1 MINTQPSVSD
11 EASRKILFGQTAA
24 SRLMRPTMTIKLF
37 DLAGA
42 EPDLRFSPY
51 CWRTKLALA
60 HKGLAAETI
69 PWRFVEKD
77 AIAMSGQGR
86 VPVLLDGD
94 KVISDSWAI
103 AEYLEDTYPDRPSLF
118 GGEEA
123 RRVTRFI
130 NCWADTVVNGGLVRM
145 LLTDIYALLHE
156 KDQPY
161 FRESREKRF
170 GMPLEEVSAD
180 RDTRIAEF
188 RQSLEPA
195 RSALTAQPYLAGGKP
210 LYADYILFGCFM
222 WARSISS
229 FRLLTSDD
237 PIYSWRERM
246 LDAMGGLAR
255 TVPGHIN

>member
-1 MINTQPSVSD
+1 V
-11 EASRKILFGQTAA
+11 
-24 SRLMRPTMTIKLF
+24 TIKLF

-42 EPDLRFSPY
+42 EPDRRFSPY

-60 HKGLAAETI
+60 HKGLTVETI
-69 PWRFVEKD
+69 PWRFSDTD
-77 AIAMSGQGR
+77 AIEMSGQRR

-94 KVISDSWAI
+94 KVVSDSWTI
-103 AEYLEDTYPDRPSLF
+103 AEYLEDTYQHRPFLF
-118 GGEEA
+118 GSAEA
-123 RRVTRFI
+123 RAPTRFI
-130 NCWADTVVNGGLVRM
+130 NSWADTVVNGALVRL
-145 LLTDIYALLHE
+145 LLTDIYAHLHE
-156 KDQPY
+156 KDRRY

-180 RDTRIAEF
+180 RDTRVVGF

-195 RSALTAQPYLAGGKP
+195 RIILAAQPYLAGGRP

-229 FRLLTSDD
+229 FRVLTSDD

-246 LDAMGGLAR
+246 LDNLSALAR
-255 TVPGHIN
+255 KAPGYSE

>member
-1 MINTQPSVSD
+1 V
-11 EASRKILFGQTAA
+11 
-24 SRLMRPTMTIKLF
+24 TIKLF

-42 EPDLRFSPY
+42 EPELRFSPY

-94 KVISDSWAI
+94 KIISDSWTI

-118 GGEEA
+118 GSAQA

-130 NCWADTVVNGGLVRM
+130 NSWADIVVNAALARL
-145 LLTDIYALLHE
+145 LLTDIYAHLHE
-156 KDQPY
+156 KDRVY

-170 GMPLEEVSAD
+170 GMPLEQVSAD
-180 RDTRIAEF
+180 RDTRIAGF
-188 RQSLEPA
+188 HQRPGTCPRCPHQA
-195 RSALTAQPYLAGGKP
+195 ALSRRRPTALCGLHPVRIFHVGPQHQQLSGV
-210 LYADYILFGCFM
+210 DFG
-222 WARSISS
+222 
-229 FRLLTSDD
+229 
-237 PIYSWRERM
+237 
-246 LDAMGGLAR
+246 
-255 TVPGHIN
+255 